1 MTENQTLTNFIQ
13 NWRRIHRQTV
23 KLMQV
28 APDDKYDWK
37 TCESAMT
44 LGGLMNHFPQ
54 AEAGLAHAIAHDKMP
69 SERPAPINNTAEL
82 IAAFDASHE
91 AAVALVSTLG
101 PERLSETITPFH
113 PSRPMTREQL
123 LYGMLEHEIHHR
135 GQLYT
140 YLRMLGAE
148 VPPLFA

>member
-1 MTENQTLTNFIQ
+1 MSDNLPAFIQ
-13 NWRRIHRQTV
+13 NWRRIHQQTV
-23 KLMQV
+23 NLMKV
-28 APDDKYDWK
+28 APDDQYDWK

-44 LGGLMNHFPQ
+44 LGALMNHFPQ
-54 AEAGLAHAIAHDKMP
+54 SEAGLAHAVAHDTMP
-69 SERPAPINNTAEL
+69 TERPTSINNTAAL
-82 IAAFDASHE
+82 IAAFDVSHE

-101 PERLSETITPFH
+101 PERFGETITPFH

-140 YLRMLGAE
+140 YLRMLGVE